1 MPLPGPRIDD
11 RDYRALVEETLARVP
26 VHTPEWTNFNPS
38 DPGVTIVQLF
48 AFLTEN
54 LIYRANQIPERNRAK
69 FLKLLGIPL
78 RTASEAQGIAA
89 FRNENGALATET
101 IARDFELLAGPM
113 PFRTTTGLDVLPV
126 EARLFVKRPV
136 LDPSPQLR
144 QYYEL
149 LYASYGA
156 TLPENLTLYQSASF
170 DPAQGPLD
178 LSDTIDR
185 TLWIALAARRKED
198 LIAGDDP
205 TKLVREAIANRN
217 LSLGLAPADDL
228 QQRTLAVGTTAP
240 APTDILSYEIARP
253 SASGELLFVDG
264 RPAPDWRVLDAR
276 IGFDP
281 SRDAGIVEIGLP
293 DADALK
299 LWNNLDPFEA
309 GVGDLPPA
317 IDDSALAETLV
328 TWIRVRASAAAEV
341 RLRWAGIN
349 AVPIRQFERIRAER
363 LADGD
368 GTPDQMRQ
376 LAKAPVL
383 ENSVAVVSVS
393 PEGIETSWSAID
405 DLLAAAPEVTV
416 PGATQPLA
424 PATSFRVDPEAGLIT
439 FGDGLAG
446 KRPGAGERLYARYDY
461 SEGQEGNVGPNA
473 LKAGPLA
480 PQGFSATNPIATWG
494 GADAESLRSGEK
506 QVQRMLQHRDR
517 LVTEAD
523 FRSIA
528 WRTPGVSIGRID
540 VLPAWHPELAPSAI
554 GSVPGVV
561 TLVVAPR
568 HDPANPAAPRP
579 DTPFLDALCRYLDPR
594 RLVTTELVLRGP
606 EYKRIWV
613 SVGLEVAGGYTVA
626 EVADAVKTR
635 LRAYLSPLPP
645 EGSDFATTDGPLY
658 GPATDPALRGW
669 PLNRPVHARALMAEA
684 ARVAGV
690 VEVADIQ
697 LALDTGAKLD
707 SVSIT
712 GIELPELAGISVV
725 GGEPIDIGLLR
736 GDIGSSQQ
744 PGDGGSGDPGRGSQ
758 LLPVPVVAETC

>member
-1 MPLPGPRIDD
+1 MPLPAPRIDD
-11 RDYRALVEETLARVP
+11 RDYRALVDETLARVP

-78 RTASEAQGIAA
+78 RTASEAQGIVT
-89 FRNENGALATET
+89 FRNKDGALETET
-101 IARDFELLAGPM
+101 IARDFELLAGKM
-113 PFRTTTGLDVLPV
+113 PFRTSTGLDVLPV
-126 EARLFVKRPV
+126 DARLYVKRPV
-136 LDPSPQLR
+136 VDPSPQLR

-156 TLPENLTLYQSASF
+156 TLPANLTLYQSAPF

-178 LSDTIDR
+178 LAETIDR
-185 TLWIALAARRKED
+185 TLWIALVARKKTD
-198 LIAGDDP
+198 LITGDDP
-205 TKLVREAIANRN
+205 TKLIREAIAGRN

-228 QQRTLAVGTTAP
+228 EQRTLEAGAA
-240 APTDILSYEIARP
+240 APTPADLLTYEIARP
-253 SASGELLFVDG
+253 SVNGELLFTAG
-264 RPAPDWRVLDAR
+264 QPAPEWRTLTAR
-276 IGFDP
+276 TDFDP

-293 DADALK
+293 DADALR

-309 GVGDLPPA
+309 GVGELPPA
-317 IDDSALAETLV
+317 IDDSAVAETLV
-328 TWIRVRASAAAEV
+328 TWIRVRASAAAEI
-341 RLRWAGIN
+341 RLSWAGIN
-349 AVPIRQFERIRAER
+349 AAPVRQFETIRAER

-368 GTPDQMRQ
+368 GSPDQVRQ
-376 LAKAPVL
+376 LAKSPVL
-383 ENSVAVVSVS
+383 ENSVAIVSVS
-393 PEGIETSWSAID
+393 PEGAETSWSAID
-405 DLLAAAPEVTV
+405 DLLAAAPEVAV

-424 PATSFRVDPEAGLIT
+424 PATSFLVDAEAGLVS

-473 LKAGPLA
+473 IKVGPLA
-480 PQGFSATNPIATWG
+480 PQGFTATNPIATWG
-494 GADAESLRSGEK
+494 GTDAESVRSGEK

-528 WRTPGVSIGRID
+528 WRAPGVTMGRVD
-540 VLPAWHPELAPSAI
+540 VLPAWHPDLAPAAVGSA
-554 GSVPGVV
+554 PGVV
-561 TLVVAPR
+561 TLCVAPLY
-568 HDPANPAAPRP
+568 DPDHPAAPRP
-579 DTPFLDALCRYLDPR
+579 DTPFLDALCRYLDTR

-606 EYKRIWV
+606 EYKRIWI
-613 SVGLEVAGGYTVA
+613 SVGIEVAGGYTVA

-645 EGSDFATTDGPLY
+645 EGSDFSTTDGPLY
-658 GPATDPALRGW
+658 GPDVDPALRGW
-669 PLNRPVHARALMAEA
+669 PLGRPVHARALMAEA

-690 VEVADIQ
+690 VEVADVQ
-697 LALDTGAKLD
+697 LALDTGVKLE
-707 SVSIT
+707 SVPIT
-712 GIELPELAGISVV
+712 GIELPEIAGISVV
-725 GGEPIDIGLLR
+725 GGDPIEIGLLR
-736 GDIGSSQQ
+736 GDTGSS
-744 PGDGGSGDPGRGSQ
+744 PAPTPDGKQ